1 MWGVEVK
8 RGESSGLMCNVNIR
22 ENLITK
28 YFPPFASIPPFS
40 LPLFFF
46 LSSFTIEKFETG
58 PGTGHG
64 WPWAYCVAKNDSK
77 LLIMHQGLGLQT
89 SETMLQFCR
98 AIFKKGGW
106 GCEVAHH
113 GKSPASE
120 PYCRVQSPE
129 PRGRSNGSLRV
140 VL

>member
-1 MWGVEVK
+1 MK

-98 AIFKKGGW
+98 AIFKKGG
-106 GCEVAHH
+106 GGAV
-113 GKSPASE
+113 K
-120 PYCRVQSPE
+120 
-129 PRGRSNGSLRV
+129 
-140 VL
+140 